1 MPMRVIAGSRK
12 GMTLKSVPG
21 GRVRPTSD
29 RLRGVL
35 FNMLGNLVV
44 GSRFLDLCA
53 GTGAVGI
60 EALSRGAEWATFV
73 ELSPKSVATIKAN
86 LLATRLMDRAQVI
99 CGDARRKLAQLLASE
114 ERFDIV
120 FMDPPYG
127 SDLAQILLTWL
138 GEHPQLLR
146 GPQLVIVQQLMRETL
161 PERSGVLRRFEERR
175 VSEHVLRFYSPTGDW
190 GEGRW

>member
-1 MPMRVIAGSRK
+1 MRVIGGIRK

-29 RLRGVL
+29 RLRSVL
-35 FNMLGNLVV
+35 FNMLGSLVV
-44 GSRFLDLCA
+44 GRRFLDLCA

-60 EALSRGAEWATFV
+60 EALSRGAAWATFV
-73 ELSPKSVATIKAN
+73 ELSPKSAATIKAN

-99 CGDARRKLAQLLASE
+99 CGDARRKLAQLLAAK

-127 SDLAQILLTWL
+127 SDLTQTLLTWL
-138 GEHPQLLR
+138 GEHPELLQ
-146 GPQLVIVQQLMRETL
+146 GPQLVIVQQLARETL
-161 PERSGVLRRFEERR
+161 PERSGVLQRFEERR

-190 GEGRW
+190 GDARW

>member
-1 MPMRVIAGSRK
+1 MRIIAGSRK

-29 RLRGVL
+29 RIRGVL

-60 EALSRGAEWATFV
+60 EALSRGAAWATFV
-73 ELSPKSVATIKAN
+73 ELSPKGVATIKAN

-99 CGDARRKLAQLLASE
+99 CGDARRKLAQLLAAE

-120 FMDPPYG
+120 FIDPPYG
-127 SDLAQILLTWL
+127 SDLAQTLLTWL
-138 GEHPQLLR
+138 GEHPQLLQ
-146 GPQLVIVQQLMRETL
+146 GPQLVIVQQLARETL

>member
-1 MPMRVIAGSRK
+1 MRVIAGIRK

-29 RLRGVL
+29 RLRSVL

-73 ELSPKSVATIKAN
+73 ELSPKGAATIKAN

-99 CGDARRKLAQLLASE
+99 CGDARRKLAQLLAAE

-138 GEHPQLLR
+138 GEHPELLQ
-146 GPQLVIVQQLMRETL
+146 GPQLVIVQQLVRETL

-175 VSEHVLRFYSPTGDW
+175 VSEHVLRFYSPKGDW
-190 GEGRW
+190 GDKRW